1 MNKRSSHQHR
11 EKRGR
16 AKPHGRT
23 NRSRRDNAP
32 ANRSTEDVLYGR
44 QPVAECLKAGRR
56 KVRWLTVSDRAR
68 PATDLDKILHL
79 AEAASLPVQRIPPHE
94 LDDRLGD
101 VNHQGVCLS
110 VSPYP
115 YVPIETALA
124 STKNNAQ
131 LKPLVL
137 ALDHIQDPQN
147 LGAILRNA
155 DGAGVSAVL
164 IPKDR
169 ACAIT
174 PTVVRASAGATEHM
188 AIVRV
193 TNLVRSLRTLK
204 EDNFWIAGLESCE
217 GSSEYHHTDLSAHLC
232 LVIGSEGNGMGRLVR
247 ETCDMLISLPMHGK
261 VGSLNAASATGIAL
275 YEIRRQQL
283 GST

>member
-1 MNKRSSHQHR
+1 MSKKPTHQYR
-11 EKRGR
+11 EKRR
-16 AKPHGRT
+16 HAKPHGRT
-23 NRSRRDNAP
+23 NRSHRDASP
-32 ANRSTEDVLYGR
+32 ANRTTDDLLYGR

-68 PATDLDKILHL
+68 PAADLDKILHL
-79 AEAASLPVQRIPPHE
+79 AEAAALPVQRLPPQE
-94 LDDRLGD
+94 LDERLGD
-101 VNHQGVCLS
+101 VNHQGVCLH

-115 YVPIETALA
+115 YVTLA
-124 STKNNAQ
+124 SAMKSAGDGRQ

-188 AIVRV
+188 AVVRV
-193 TNLVRSLRTLK
+193 TNLVRSLHTLQ
-204 EDNFWIAGLESCE
+204 ENSFWIAGLESCE
-217 GSSEYHHTDLSAHLC
+217 GSRECYHTDLSEHLC
-232 LVIGSEGNGMGRLVR
+232 LVIGSEGKGMGRLVR

-261 VGSLNAASATGIAL
+261 IGSLNAASATGIAL
-275 YEIRRQQL
+275 YEIRRQQM
-283 GST
+283 G